1 MRIGYKFTLI
11 LIFVA
16 ATAMLI
22 STIFS
27 SVAISDA
34 FNSYFHHNTSMRF
47 EQIAGG
53 ISDYYKKNGWEGV
66 DRVIMPGGRGQGGM
80 GMRQQ
85 FAERMVIVNK
95 EGRVVADTLRQDIGE
110 LYEAQSDAEEIPIMM
125 NGQQVGTFIATTKKG
140 KLEESFIDSI
150 RAANMKAGILAA
162 IVVLIM
168 GIYLSRRISKPL
180 VELSEA
186 AKNIANRK
194 LSHRVPIYTND
205 EIGEVGRA
213 FNQMAESLE
222 SNELLRKNMIA
233 DVAHELRTPLAILR
247 GNLELLEEAVIEPS
261 PEVFASLHEESI
273 RISRLVE
280 DLQSLSHADAGELK
294 FDLSVENLAEI
305 VRNAAAELSREA
317 AKKNIEI
324 DVQSAE
330 HLPILIDKY
339 RIGQVLYNLIS
350 NAIRYT
356 EQGKIQIIV
365 SDMPNCAKVEVLDH
379 GPGIE
384 KEHLPYLFDRFYR
397 AEKSRNRIRGGT
409 GLGLA
414 IAKSFVEA
422 HGGEIFV
429 ESELGQGSRFSFT
442 LPKK

>member
-34 FNSYFHHNTSMRF
+34 FNSYFRHNTSMRF

-186 AKNIANRK
+186 AKSIANRK

-330 HLPILIDKY
+330 HLPTLIDKY

-429 ESELGQGSRFSFT
+429 ESELGQGSRFIFT